1 MMFRTIRPIIMIL
14 IAVGLFFSYIQ
25 PTFSEIRAVQDETND
40 YTETIAKAEEFNQL
54 VASLVERKNS
64 FTPTELARL
73 EAYVPDTVDGVS
85 VMSDIQTLV
94 TGSGLLLESVSES
107 EWTEPE
113 DREVTEGI
121 NELIDPEDADL
132 FEFNSDDLD
141 TESAAEEAEYLVKH
155 FSVSALG
162 TYEQFKVFVGDLE
175 RSLTPIE
182 MMVTGFSTTESGLNG
197 YVMDLRV
204 RKLK

>member
-25 PTFSEIRAVQDETND
+25 PTFTDIRSIQDETND

-54 VASLVERKNS
+54 VRSLVDRKNS
-64 FTPTELARL
+64 FTPNELARL
-73 EAYVPDTVDGVS
+73 EAYVPDTIDGVS

-94 TGSGLLLESVSES
+94 SGSGLLLESVSES
-107 EWTEPE
+107 EWIEPS
-113 DREVTEGI
+113 DREITEGI
-121 NELIDPEDADL
+121 SDLIDPEDADL
-132 FEFNSDDLD
+132 FELD
-141 TESAAEEAEYLVKH
+141 EDIESNDRTESGTEYLVKH

-162 TYEQFKVFVGDLE
+162 TYEQFKVFVADLE

-182 MMVTGFSTTESGLNG
+182 MMVTGFSTTESGLNS